1 MKILCVIP
9 SRIGSTRLSRKPL
22 ADIGG
27 KPMIQRTYEKAIQC
41 PSIDKVIVATDSD
54 EIAEVVTRLG
64 GHVEM
69 TDSELP
75 TGSDRVAV
83 VAKRYPEMDII
94 INLQGDEPFIKP
106 HMLTTL
112 VSPYLQGETPPMTT
126 IACPLIYETEYD
138 NPDIVKVLINQ
149 RGEGIYFSRSPIPY
163 FRDARETLPA
173 MPVWHHQGLYAYRRD
188 FLEIYTKLTQTPLE
202 LAEKLEQLRALE
214 HGYTIRVSTVHEQS
228 LEINTPEELVRAQE
242 WAKMQEHN

>member
-9 SRIGSTRLSRKPL
+9 SRIGSTRLARKPL
-22 ADIGG
+22 ADIAG

-41 PSIDKVIVATDSD
+41 PVIDKVVVATDSE
-54 EIAEVVTRLG
+54 EIAEVITKIG
-64 GHVEM
+64 GEVEM
-69 TDSELP
+69 TDPDLP

-83 VAKRYPEMDII
+83 VAKRYKDAEII

-112 VSPYLQGETPPMTT
+112 VSPYLEGETPPMTT
-126 IACPLIYETEYD
+126 IACPLIYETEYN
-138 NPDIVKVLINQ
+138 NPDIVKVLINL
-149 RGEGIYFSRSPIPY
+149 RGEAILFSRAAIPF
-163 FRDARETLPA
+163 FRESRELLPD

-188 FLEIYTKLTQTPLE
+188 FLDIYTRLPQTPLE

-214 HGYTIRVSTVHEQS
+214 HGFTIRVSTVTEQS
-228 LEINTPEELVRAQE
+228 LEINTPDELVRAQT
-242 WAKMQEHN
+242 WALQDDQ

>member
-9 SRIGSTRLSRKPL
+9 SRIGSTRLARKPL
-22 ADIGG
+22 ADIAG

-41 PSIDKVIVATDSD
+41 PVIDKVIVATDSE
-54 EIAEVVTRLG
+54 EIADVVRKIG
-64 GHVEM
+64 GEVEM

-75 TGSDRVAV
+75 TGSDRVAA
-83 VAKRYPEMDII
+83 VASRYPEAKIV

-126 IACPLIYETEYD
+126 IACPLIYDTEYD
-138 NPDIVKVLINQ
+138 SPDIVKVLINN
-149 RGEGIYFSRSPIPY
+149 RGEAMYFSRSPIPY
-163 FRDARETLPA
+163 FREKRELLPP
-173 MPVWHHQGLYAYRRD
+173 MPVWHHQGLYAYRHD
-188 FLEIYTKLTQTPLE
+188 FLDIFTRLPQTPLE

-214 HGYTIRVSTVHEQS
+214 HGYTIRVSTVNEQS
-228 LEINTPEELVRAQE
+228 LEINTPEELERAQE
-242 WAKMQEHN
+242 WARTHDV